1 MTDIARDLPENHGLS
16 SQALSR
22 FFMEVREQGLEVN
35 SFMLLQG
42 GKVTAEFTRM
52 PYRLGTPQLL
62 YSLSK
67 SFTSIAAGIA
77 WDEGLLKLEDSVI
90 SFFPDKLPEVVTP
103 NLVHMT
109 VHHLLS
115 MNAGHHCD
123 IYPAVVKEQ
132 DWITAFL
139 AQQVEHE
146 PGSYYRYSTPSSYM
160 LAAIIERV
168 TGQKMTDYLMPR
180 LFEPLD
186 IPRPSWETCPLGI
199 TAGGMGLSLS
209 TESIAKFGQMLLDKG
224 IYNGR
229 RIVSA
234 QYIERAASE
243 QSDNRAGVERIDSA
257 QGYGY
262 QFHLCR
268 RGCYR
273 GDGSFGQLCLV
284 APEQNIV
291 IAATASFGNMSRL
304 QVLLD
309 LVFEYIFDA
318 LGPALLPDSGHQAS
332 LQKLLSDWSTSALP
346 VLQPAFP
353 GKWPV
358 TGFGGTYLISDNPHG
373 LKRITFTVKN
383 KLKITLQMVYGDERD
398 NVLPFDL
405 TKPVCTEDVFYKD
418 LALHRQQVITYAS
431 WLAEETLKLTLYYIE
446 TPYMVT
452 YIIGFTDDQLLVRF
466 NINVSLNISEY
477 SAAGNRDVNTPFINC

>member
-1 MTDIARDLPENHGLS
+1 MGGRTLELIRDYPEKHGLS
-16 SQALSR
+16 SQALRR
-22 FFMEVREQGLEVN
+22 FFMEVRERGLEVN

-52 PYRLGTPQLL
+52 PYRPDTPQLL

-67 SFTSIAAGIA
+67 SFTSIAIGIA
-77 WDEGLLKLEDSVI
+77 WDEGLLQLEDAVI
-90 SFFPDKLPEVVTP
+90 SFFPDKLPEVVSS
-103 NLVHMT
+103 NLAQMT

-115 MNAGHHCD
+115 MNAGHHED

-146 PGSYYRYSTPSSYM
+146 PGSYYHYSTPSSYM
-160 LAAIIERV
+160 LAAILERV
-168 TGQKMTDYLMPR
+168 TGQSMVDYLMPR
-180 LFEPLD
+180 LFGPMG
-186 IPRPSWETCPLGI
+186 IPRPSWETCPQGI

-209 TESIAKFGQMLLDKG
+209 TESVAKFGLLLLNKG

-229 RIVSA
+229 RIVSE
-234 QYIERAASE
+234 QYIQRATSE
-243 QSDNRAGVERIDSA
+243 QSDNRAGAQRIDSA

-291 IAATASFGNMSRL
+291 LAVAASFGSMSRL

-309 LVFEYIFDA
+309 LIFEYIFDA
-318 LGPALLPDSGHQAS
+318 LGEELSPDPGEDAS
-332 LQKLLSDWSTSALP
+332 LQELLSNWSTSALP
-346 VLQPAFP
+346 VVQQAFP
-353 GKWPV
+353 EKWL
-358 TGFGGTYLISDNPHG
+358 THALNETYQISSNLHG
-373 LKRITFTVKN
+373 LREISFTRSN
-383 KLKITLQMVYGDERD
+383 TRLKLQMVYGDQRD
-398 NVLPFDL
+398 NVLPFDFS
-405 TKPVCTEDVFYKD
+405 KPAWTEDVFNKD
-418 LALHRQQVITYAS
+418 LALHRQQVITYAN
-431 WLAEETLKLTLYYIE
+431 WLAEDALKLTLYYIE
-446 TPYMVT
+446 TPYVVT
-452 YIIGFTDDQLLVRF
+452 YTIVFEDNKLEFRF
-466 NINVSLNISEY
+466 NINVSLNIAEY
-477 SAAGNRDVNTPFINC
+477 AAKGELVLA

>member
-1 MTDIARDLPENHGLS
+1 MELTRDLPENHGLS
-16 SQALSR
+16 SQDVSR
-22 FFMEVREQGLEVN
+22 FFMRVQELNLEVN
-35 SFMLLQG
+35 SFMLLQN

-52 PYRLGTPQLL
+52 PYRPGTPQLL

-67 SFTSIAAGIA
+67 SVNSIGAGIA
-77 WDEGLLKLEDSVI
+77 WDEGLLKLEDPVI

-103 NLVHMT
+103 NLARMT
-109 VHHLLS
+109 VHHLLC
-115 MNAGHHCD
+115 MNAGHHGD

-168 TGQKMTDYLMPR
+168 TGQSMTNYLMPR
-180 LFEPLD
+180 LFEPLG
-186 IPRPSWETCPLGI
+186 IPRPTWETCPLGI

-209 TESIAKFGQMLLDKG
+209 TESIAKFGQMLLDRG
-224 IYNGR
+224 IYSGR

-243 QSDNRAGVERIDSA
+243 QSDNRAGVDRIDSA

-291 IAATASFGNMSRL
+291 IAATAGFKSMSRL

-309 LVFEYIFDA
+309 LIFESIFDT
-318 LGPALLPDSGHQAS
+318 LGADQLPDSGHNAS
-332 LQKLLSDWSTSALP
+332 LQELLSGWSTSALP
-346 VLQPAFP
+346 VQQPFP
-353 GKWPV
+353 EKWPIA
-358 TGFGGTYLISDNPHG
+358 GLCGTYVISDNPHG
-373 LKRITFTVKN
+373 LKRIAFTIN
-383 KLKITLQMVYGDERD
+383 NTLLKLQMVYGDERD
-398 NVLPFDL
+398 NVLPFDF
-405 TKPVCTEDVFYKD
+405 TKPVCTEDVFHKD
-418 LALHRQQVITYAS
+418 LALHRQKVITYAT
-431 WLAEETLKLTLYYIE
+431 WLAEDTLKLTLYYIE
-446 TPYMVT
+446 TPYIVT
-452 YIIGFTDDQLLVRF
+452 YTIMFTDNQLHFSF

-477 SAAGNRDVNTPFINC
+477 NAAGNRDVNIPFINC

>member
-22 FFMEVREQGLEVN
+22 FFMGIQELSLEVN

-52 PYRLGTPQLL
+52 PYRRETPQLL

-67 SFTSIAAGIA
+67 SFASIAAGIA
-77 WDEGLLKLEDSVI
+77 WDEGLLKLEAPVI

-103 NLVHMT
+103 NLAQMT
-109 VHHLLS
+109 VHHLLC
-115 MNAGHHCD
+115 MNAGHHGD

-168 TGQKMTDYLMPR
+168 TGQNMSDYLMPR
-180 LFEPLD
+180 LFEPLG

-291 IAATASFGNMSRL
+291 IAATASFGGMSRL

-318 LGPALLPDSGHQAS
+318 LGTDLLPDSGHNAS
-332 LQKLLSDWSTSALP
+332 LQELLSDWSTSALP
-346 VLQPAFP
+346 VLQPAFA

-358 TGFGGTYLISDNPHG
+358 AGFSGTYLISDNPHG
-373 LKRITFTVKN
+373 LKEISFTINN
-383 KLKITLQMVYGDERD
+383 KLLKLQMVYGDERD
-398 NVLPFDL
+398 NVLPFDFA
-405 TKPVCTEDVFYKD
+405 KPVCAEDVFNKD
-418 LALHRQQVITYAS
+418 LALHRQKVITYTN
-431 WLAEETLKLTLYYIE
+431 WLAEDSLKLTLYYIE
-446 TPYMVT
+446 TPYIVT
-452 YIIGFTDDQLLVRF
+452 YTIGFMDNQLHFRF
-466 NINVSLNISEY
+466 NINVSLNIPEY
-477 SAAGNRDVNTPFINC
+477 TAAGKLRC

>member
-1 MTDIARDLPENHGLS
+1 MELIRDYPEKHGLS

-22 FFMEVREQGLEVN
+22 FFMEVRERGLEVN

-52 PYRLGTPQLL
+52 PYRPDTPQML

-67 SFTSIAAGIA
+67 SFTSIAIGIA
-77 WDEGLLKLEDSVI
+77 WDEGLLQLEDAVI
-90 SFFPDKLPEVVTP
+90 SFFPDKLPEVVSS
-103 NLVHMT
+103 NLAQMT

-115 MNAGHHCD
+115 MNAGHHED

-160 LAAIIERV
+160 LAAILERV
-168 TGQKMTDYLMPR
+168 TGQSMVDYLMPR
-180 LFEPLD
+180 LFGPMG
-186 IPRPSWETCPLGI
+186 IPRPSWETCPQGI

-209 TESIAKFGQMLLDKG
+209 TESVAKFGLLLLNKG
-224 IYNGR
+224 VYNGR
-229 RIVSA
+229 RIVSE
-234 QYIERAASE
+234 QYIQRATSE
-243 QSDNRAGVERIDSA
+243 QSDNRAGAQRIDSA

-291 IAATASFGNMSRL
+291 IAVAASFGSMNRL

-309 LVFEYIFDA
+309 LIFEYIFDT
-318 LGPALLPDSGHQAS
+318 LGDGPLPDSVDNAG
-332 LQKLLSDWSTSALP
+332 LQELLSDWSTSALP
-346 VLQPAFP
+346 VAQQFCPERWLADGLSGPYQM
-353 GKWPV
+353 
-358 TGFGGTYLISDNPHG
+358 GGNPHG
-373 LKRITFTVKN
+373 LQRITFTRN
-383 KLKITLQMVYGDERD
+383 NRQLELQMVYGDKRD
-398 NVLPFDL
+398 NVLPFDFS
-405 TKPVCTEDVFYKD
+405 KPAWTEDVFNKD
-418 LALHRQQVITYAS
+418 LALHRQQVITYAN
-431 WLAEETLKLTLYYIE
+431 WLTEDALKLTLYYIE
-446 TPYMVT
+446 TPYVVT
-452 YIIGFTDDQLLVRF
+452 YTIIFEDNKLEFRF
-466 NINVSLNISEY
+466 NINVSLYIAEY
-477 SAAGNRDVNTPFINC
+477 AAKGELILA